1 MKIAIFI
8 TCWLAGIF
16 AGMDANL
23 FSAMLPQVTSEIA
36 GTFDRQEISRFGS
49 YILSS
54 FLFGWM
60 AGGIVLG
67 LAGDRIGRVK
77 TLAASIAIFSLFMAS
92 AAMCTT
98 FFGLALCRFAVG
110 FGIGGTMVCMSVFL
124 AESWPSKSR
133 AIALG
138 ALVTSY
144 QGGVLLS
151 GIAAKVFGDW
161 RLAFIF
167 GGAPV
172 ILSWIVLCYFHEV
185 PKKAI
190 GASSAPKNGKT
201 MILGSLIFGS
211 LLIGYWASLSWIPTW
226 IHDLSHNA
234 DEKNISTILHGLMAV
249 LGCMASGLLANTFG
263 RKTVIFLAFAG
274 AFTASMGMF
283 LFHTEFSP
291 SIHVLNG
298 ILGFFAGLAQGVM
311 YIYLPELFSSETRA
325 SSVGFCLNAGRLI
338 TSLAVLFIG
347 AIVSYFEGYA
357 EALSFFSLIYLV
369 GALVIWLMPETKT
382 LEFT

>member
-1 MKIAIFI
+1 MKTALFI

-23 FSAMLPQVTSEIA
+23 FSAMLPQVIGELA
-36 GTFDRQEISRFGS
+36 GTTDRQEISRYGS

-60 AGGIVLG
+60 TGGIILG
-67 LAGDRIGRVK
+67 LAGDKMGRVK
-77 TLAASIAIFSLFMAS
+77 TLASSIAIYSLSMAA
-92 AAMCTT
+92 AAMCQT
-98 FFGLALCRFAVG
+98 FFGLAVCRFAVG
-110 FGIGGTMVCMSVFL
+110 FGIGGTMVSMSIFL
-124 AESWPSKSR
+124 AEAWPSKSR

-151 GIAAKVFGDW
+151 GIAAKIFGDW
-161 RLAFIF
+161 RMAFIF
-167 GGAPV
+167 GALPA
-172 ILSWIVLCYFHEV
+172 ILSWIVLSYFREV
-185 PKKAI
+185 PKNCQA
-190 GASSAPKNGKT
+190 ASSAPKNGKALL
-201 MILGSLIFGS
+201 LGSMIFGS

-226 IHDLSHNA
+226 IHDLSQNA
-234 DEKNISTILHGLMAV
+234 DVKNTSTILHGLMAV
-249 LGCMASGLLANTFG
+249 LGCMASGPLANTFG
-263 RKTVIFLAFAG
+263 RKSIIFLSFAG

-291 SIHVLNG
+291 SIHALNG

-311 YIYLPELFSSETRA
+311 YIYLPELFAREIRA
-325 SSVGFCLNAGRLI
+325 SSVGFCLNAGRLL
-338 TSLAVLFIG
+338 TGFAVLFIG

-369 GALVIWLMPETKT
+369 GAAVIWLMPETKT
-382 LEFT
+382 AEFA